1 MPNFLEFSLWF
12 MSIVVTAI
20 IVGILGES
28 LLGARSSEI
37 DALLR
42 LSTSFL
48 IGSLLFLRLRTIAW
62 RRLIKK
68 SFRDSSEVRQLVES

>member
-12 MSIVVTAI
+12 MSTVVTSI

-37 DALLR
+37 DVLLR

-62 RRLIKK
+62 RRLINK